1 MLFRSVL
8 AHLASSLR
16 VIAILLQP
24 VMTHAPKKMFEQL
37 GLPEE
42 NMDIKGLDF
51 FAFPSG
57 IKVVEKGTPIF
68 PRLDVEEEIEYI
80 KSKMSKNEKAKGRK
94 AMAEKAAKT
103 FDPETTTLNLT
114 KKEIRF
120 DKFDKVELKVA
131 EIKDVSK
138 SKDMT
143 NCLNS
148 AWMQA
153 MTAIARFFPELPSGI
168 RIRKNSS
175 AKRSLP

>member
-1 MLFRSVL
+1 
-8 AHLASSLR
+8 
-16 VIAILLQP
+16 
-24 VMTHAPKKMFEQL
+24 MTHAPKKMFEQL

-114 KKEIRF
+114 KR
-120 DKFDKVELKVA
+120 KFVLTNLTKSNSKLPKS
-131 EIKDVSK
+131 KRSQK
-138 SKDMT
+138 SKDLT